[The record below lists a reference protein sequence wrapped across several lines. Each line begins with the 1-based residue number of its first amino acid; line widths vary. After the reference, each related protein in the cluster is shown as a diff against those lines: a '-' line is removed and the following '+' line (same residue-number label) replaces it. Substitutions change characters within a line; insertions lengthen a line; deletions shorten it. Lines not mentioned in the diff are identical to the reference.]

1 MAATERTL
9 LAAALALPGMLPAGA
24 AAQAMPE
31 GGLFS
36 AKYLYYRDWQPG
48 ADRMTVEAPSFY
60 VLAPFA
66 QTWTVEGSLTFDAVS
81 GASPLYFN
89 VLSGASGEGI
99 HDYRK
104 AGDLKISKYFD
115 RWIVGAGAVI
125 SSENDY
131 LSRGGVFDLRWFT
144 EDRNTTLAFS
154 FGGAA
159 DIINSTNGIAENE
172 HRNTVEFLVGI
183 TQALSPTAIIQSNLT
198 YSYGH
203 GYFND
208 PYKSFDTR
216 PDNRRITAWLTRYN
230 QFFPTLDAT
239 LKVGYR
245 YLDDSFG
252 ANSNMVEAAWVQPLP
267 SGFTVTPNLRYL
279 SQDAAW
285 FYFNPPFPQGRVPGE
300 PYTTDTRLSA
310 FGAITAGLLVAKAL
324 PDGWTVDLK
333 YEFYRQ
339 KSAWK
344 LGGDGSPGL
353 LPFSANWI
361 QAGVAKA
368 F

>member
-1 MAATERTL
+1 VAATERTL

-66 QTWTVEGSLTFDAVS
+66 QSWTVEGSLTFDAVS

-99 HDYRK
+99 HDFRK
-104 AGDLKISKYFD
+104 AGDLKISRYFD

-125 SSENDY
+125 SSEDDY
-131 LSRGGVFDLRWFT
+131 LSRGGVLDLRWFT

-198 YSYGH
+198 HSYGH

-216 PDNRRITAWLTRYN
+216 PDYRRITAWLTRYN
-230 QFFPTLDAT
+230 QFFPALDAT

-285 FYFNPPFPQGRVPGE
+285 FYFDPPLLNGFVEGQ
-300 PYTTDTRLSA
+300 PYTADTRLSA
-310 FGAITAGLLVAKAL
+310 FGAITAGLLVAKTL